1 MVKDKKNK
9 YPRIVIAGTHSGVGK
24 TTLTIGL
31 LLAFKKKG
39 IAVQPYKVGPDYI
52 DSAFHSMIAGRAC
65 RNLDSFLLS
74 EDVLLELFERQAQ
87 VSEFSI
93 VEGVMG
99 LYDGIGQQAQTGST
113 AHASKI
119 LKAPVVLII
128 DCGKMSGSAGA
139 VALGYKKFD
148 SKVRISG
155 CILNKIASPSHY
167 KIAKQSVEQKS
178 GIEVLGYF
186 PKNAPISMSER
197 HLGLTPVQEVTNKR
211 IYKKITKLVEQHI
224 DIDRL
229 ITIAKSAD
237 ALPCFRKTIYR
248 KPLVKKEVSIAV
260 ARDKCFHFYYQD
272 NLDILEHYGAWLKY
286 FSPLKSKSL
295 PKGVSGVYI
304 GGGFPEKFA
313 EELAG
318 NKDLR
323 ADIKLKSR
331 QGMPVYGE
339 CGGLMYLMRELQT
352 ADKKSFP
359 MVGIFSGKTKM
370 GKGLRMFG
378 YYDVTCVQSNI
389 LCVKNSVTK
398 GHVFHWSYLLQLP
411 KNIPRVFKLQRR
423 GKTSHDGYIKN
434 NTLASYLHVHFGTN
448 TDFASRFVEQCRD
461 YKRKGVQSGNR

>member
-31 LLAFKKKG
+31 LLALKKRG
-39 IAVQPYKVGPDYI
+39 VAVQPYKVGPDYI

-74 EDVLLELFERQAQ
+74 EDVLLELFERQAH
-87 VSEFSI
+87 VAEFSVI
-93 VEGVMG
+93 EGVMG
-99 LYDGIGQQAQTGST
+99 LYDGAGRHSQTGST
-113 AHASKI
+113 AHVSKI
-119 LKAPVVLII
+119 LKAPVILVI

-148 SKVRISG
+148 SKVRIAG
-155 CILNKIASPSHY
+155 CILNRIASQSHY
-167 KIAKQSVEQKS
+167 EIAKQSVEQKN

-186 PKNAPISMSER
+186 PKNAPISMPER
-197 HLGLTPVQEVTNKR
+197 HLGLTPVQEVNSRK
-211 IYKKITKLVEQHI
+211 IYKKIAEIIERYI

-229 ITIAKSAD
+229 ISIAKTAE
-237 ALPCFRKTIYR
+237 ALPDFRKTIYQQ
-248 KPLVKKEVSIAV
+248 PLVKKEVNIAV

-272 NLDILEHYGAWLKY
+272 NLDILEHYGARLKY

-295 PKGVSGVYI
+295 PKGVNGVYV

-323 ADIKLKSR
+323 ADIRLKSK
-331 QGMPVYGE
+331 QGMPMYGE
-339 CGGLMYLMRELQT
+339 CGGLMYFMRELQD

-359 MVGIFSGKTKM
+359 MVGVFPGKTKM

-378 YYDVTCVQSNI
+378 YYDVTCVGPNV
-389 LCVKNSVTK
+389 LCEKNAATR

-411 KNIPRVFKLQRR
+411 KNIPCVFKLQRR
-423 GKTSHDGYIKN
+423 GKVSQDGYMKN
-434 NTLASYLHVHFGTN
+434 NTLVSYLHVHFGTN
-448 TDFASRFVEQCRD
+448 TAFASRFVEQCGIAFH
-461 YKRKGVQSGNR
+461 KS